1 MSSVNNRLLRWLLP
15 ALFAAGT
22 LAGCADADLYFDRRD
37 TISLSAGDAVAS
49 NIIVQTIDPWP
60 PVAGNRNIPA
70 NGDRMQAA
78 GERYRT
84 GKVIPPQGLSTSTVV
99 SSGGGAG
106 AGAGAAK

>member
-1 MSSVNNRLLRWLLP
+1 MSSANNRFLRWVLP

-22 LAGCADADLYFDRRD
+22 LAGCADADLYLDRRD
-37 TISLSAGDAVAS
+37 TISLHAGDAVAS

-60 PVAGNRNIPA
+60 RVAGNRNIPA

-84 GKVIPPQGLSTSTVV
+84 GKVTPLQGLSTSSIATS
-99 SSGGGAG
+99 SSGGGG
-106 AGAGAAK
+106 DGAAK